1 MRLTQSWAIPIVL
14 VLFFSGCEE
23 FQQAQQP
30 KPVKTQTV
38 KENRVPVRRFILT
51 KFNADVAFDTQ
62 TGQICKT
69 WEWEPTG
76 KLTPQQEASGVHP
89 PRAFGEFSPT
99 CVSLYKGY
107 PSGVSTTSEVLPD
120 E

>member
-1 MRLTQSWAIPIVL
+1 VKPTCPLVVL
-14 VLFFSGCEE
+14 IGLLFLSEGCDQ

-30 KPVKTQTV
+30 KAAKTQIL

-99 CVSLYKGY
+99 CISLYTQY
-107 PSGVSTTSEVLPD
+107 PSGVGTTSEVLPD